1 MSLIHSLSL
10 YTKLYGKPY
19 SVESLSAG
27 LPKSHLDDDFELF
40 SKKNSKS
47 LFSRAAARAG
57 LKSTLSQ
64 KSLEQIID
72 LHLPCILLL
81 SGNNSCILEAFSE
94 DRTQAK
100 IIFAEE
106 EPLEEWIDVTKLQEI
121 YLGYLFLLKK
131 EYQYKK
137 ETHKV
142 DTHTKHWF
150 FDTLKLSAPIYKDVL
165 LASVLVNLFVLAT
178 PLFTMNVY
186 DRVIPNNAKETLF
199 VFTIGVVLAYII
211 DIALKYSRTHLLEIA
226 AKKSDVI
233 MSSIIFERVLDL
245 QMASHPKSVG
255 SFASNLKDFDAVRSF
270 LTNTTI
276 TALVDMPFTILFL
289 LVIYYIGGSI
299 VFIPIVTIVLIL
311 LYAFIIQ
318 KPLAKS
324 IEETHEVSAK
334 KSNVI
339 IETLQNIETIKTHNL
354 SSTVQ
359 YDYEEATGE
368 MAHKSLKSRMMSA
381 SIPTI
386 TSFLIQ
392 LNTVFIVFYGVYLI
406 NDFEL
411 TMGALIAVVILTS
424 RTIAPM
430 GQAAALITN
439 YSDAKSS
446 YEVIQNIISQPRE
459 RPVAKE
465 FIQRL
470 SYDGKIEFRNVSFA
484 YEQEGVLA
492 LDDVSF
498 TINSGEKVAI
508 IGRIGSGK
516 STIQKLILSLYA
528 PTKGSILIDDVDIT
542 QIDPADLRSH
552 ISYVPQDIH
561 LFKGTIKSNI
571 KAKFPHASDEAMI
584 KAAKLA
590 GVEEFV
596 SQHPRGYEMEIA
608 DRGMGLSGGQR
619 QSVGIARAFL
629 NESKILLLDEPTNSM
644 DTLSE
649 QRFIEKLQQH
659 MGDET
664 MILVTQKMNLLS
676 LVDRVIVIHN
686 GRIELDGST
695 QEVIEKLGGG
705 KVEKQ

>member
-1 MSLIHSLSL
+1 MSLLNSLSL
-10 YTKLYGKPY
+10 YTKLYAKPY

-27 LPKSHLDDDFELF
+27 LPKSQVEDDFKLF
-40 SKKNSKS
+40 SSKSSKS
-47 LFSRAAARAG
+47 LFSRAASRAG
-57 LKSTLSQ
+57 LKSTLSK
-64 KSLEQIID
+64 KSLNEIID

-81 SGNNSCILEAFSE
+81 SENNSCILESFSD
-94 DRTQAK
+94 DRKKAK
-100 IIFAEE
+100 IIFAED
-106 EPLEEWIDVTKLQEI
+106 EPLEEWIDVDKLQEI
-121 YLGYLFLLKK
+121 YLGYLFLIKK

-137 ETHKV
+137 DIHKV
-142 DTHTKHWF
+142 DTHNKHWF

-199 VFTIGVVLAYII
+199 VFTTGVVLAYII
-211 DIALKYSRTHLLEIA
+211 DISLKYSRTYLLEIA
-226 AKKSDVI
+226 AKKSDII
-233 MSSIIFERVLDL
+233 MSSMIFERVLDL
-245 QMASHPKSVG
+245 KMASHPKSVG
-255 SFASNLKDFDAVRSF
+255 SFASNLKDFDSIRSF
-270 LTNTTI
+270 LTNSTT
-276 TALVDMPFTILFL
+276 TALVDLPFTILFL
-289 LVIYYIGGSI
+289 FVIYYIGGSI
-299 VFIPIVTIVLIL
+299 VIIPIITIALIL

-324 IEETHEVSAK
+324 IEDTHEVSAK

-339 IETLQNIETIKTHNL
+339 IEALQNIETIKTHNL
-354 SSTVQ
+354 SSTIQ
-359 YDYEEATGE
+359 HDYEEATGE
-368 MAHKSLKSRMMSA
+368 MAHKSLKSRLMSA
-381 SIPTI
+381 SVPTI

-392 LNTVFIVFYGVYLI
+392 LNTVLIVFYGVYLI

-424 RTIAPM
+424 RTIAPV

-439 YSDAKSS
+439 YSDAKAS
-446 YEVIQNIISQPRE
+446 YEVIENIISQPRE
-459 RPVAKE
+459 RPIAKE

-470 SYDGKIEFRNVSFA
+470 TYDGKIEFRNVSFA

-492 LDDVSF
+492 LNDVSF

-516 STIQKLILSLYA
+516 STIEKLILSLYT
-528 PTKGSILIDDVDIT
+528 PTKGSILIDDIDIS

-571 KAKFPHASDEAMI
+571 KAKFPHATDEAMI
-584 KAAKLA
+584 KAARLS

-596 SQHPRGYEMEIA
+596 LQHPHGYEMVVN

-649 QRFIEKLQQH
+649 QRFIDKLQKH
-659 MGDET
+659 ISDET

-686 GRIELDGST
+686 GCIELDGPRH
-695 QEVIEKLGGG
+695 EVIEKLGGG
-705 KVEKQ
+705 KVEK

>member
-10 YTKLYGKPY
+10 YTKLYAKPY

-27 LPKSHLDDDFELF
+27 LPKSYLDDDFELF
-40 SKKNSKS
+40 SKKSSKS
-47 LFSRAAARAG
+47 LFSRAASRAG
-57 LKSTLSQ
+57 LKSTLSK
-64 KSLEQIID
+64 KSLNEIID

-81 SGNNSCILEAFSE
+81 SENNSCILESFSE
-94 DRTQAK
+94 DRQKAK
-100 IIFAEE
+100 IVFAEE
-106 EPLEEWIDVTKLQEI
+106 EPLEEWIDVRKLEEI
-121 YLGYLFLLKK
+121 YLGYLFLIKK

-137 ETHKV
+137 DLHKV
-142 DTHTKHWF
+142 QTHTKHWF
-150 FDTLKLSAPIYKDVL
+150 FDTLKLSIPIYKDVL
-165 LASVLVNLFVLAT
+165 LSSVLVNLFVLAT

-199 VFTIGVVLAYII
+199 VFTIGVVMAYII
-211 DIALKYSRTHLLEIA
+211 DIALKYSRTYLLEIA

-245 QMASHPKSVG
+245 EMASHPKSVG
-255 SFASNLKDFDAVRSF
+255 SFASNLKDFDSIRSF
-270 LTNTTI
+270 LTNSTT
-276 TALVDMPFTILFL
+276 TALVDMPFTVLFL
-289 LVIYYIGGSI
+289 LVIYYIGGAI
-299 VFIPIVTIVLIL
+299 VIIPLITIALIL
-311 LYAFIIQ
+311 LYAFFVR

-324 IEETHEVSAK
+324 IEQTHEVSAK
-334 KSNVI
+334 KNNVI
-339 IETLQNIETIKTHNL
+339 IEALQNIETIKTHNL
-354 SSTVQ
+354 SSTIQ

-368 MAHKSLKSRMMSA
+368 MAHKSLKSRLISA

-386 TSFLIQ
+386 TSFFIQ
-392 LNTVFIVFYGVYLI
+392 LNTVFIVFFGVYLI
-406 NDFEL
+406 NNFEL
-411 TMGALIAVVILTS
+411 TMGALIATVILTS

-439 YSDAKSS
+439 YADAKTS
-446 YEVIQNIISQPRE
+446 YETIQNIISQPRE
-459 RPVAKE
+459 RPIAKE

-470 SYDGKIEFRNVSFA
+470 SYDGKIEFRNVSFR
-484 YEQEGVLA
+484 YEQDGVLA
-492 LDDVSF
+492 LNDVSF
-498 TINSGEKVAI
+498 SINSGEKVAI

-516 STIQKLILSLYA
+516 STIEKLILSLYA
-528 PTKGSILIDDVDIT
+528 PTSGSILIDDVDIT

-571 KAKFPHASDEAMI
+571 KAKFPHATDEAMI
-584 KAAKLA
+584 KAARLS

-596 SQHPRGYEMEIA
+596 LQHPHGYEMEVS

-649 QRFIEKLQQH
+649 QRFIEKLQKH
-659 MGDET
+659 IGDET

-676 LVDRVIVIHN
+676 LVDRVIVVHN
-686 GRIELDGST
+686 GRIELDGPT
-695 QEVIEKLGGG
+695 QEVISKLGGG
-705 KVEKQ
+705 KVEK